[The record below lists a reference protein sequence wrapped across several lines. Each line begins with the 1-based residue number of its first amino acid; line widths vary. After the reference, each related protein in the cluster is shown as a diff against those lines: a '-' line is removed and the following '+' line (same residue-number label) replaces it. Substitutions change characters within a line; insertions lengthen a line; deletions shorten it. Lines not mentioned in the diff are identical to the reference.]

1 MNSSNGR
8 PWVASACAGMAA
20 ALVVLSAATT
30 GAQRPRTFAAR
41 LSPVALDVAMQATVA
56 GSGEASATLTGK
68 TLSVSGRFTGLK
80 SPATIA
86 QLHIG
91 RKGVRGPAA
100 FDLTVSHET
109 AGTVA
114 GSFQLTDV
122 QAAALGNGSVYIQI
136 HSEKAPDGN
145 LWGWL
150 LEPDTK
156 DGKK

>member
-1 MNSSNGR
+1 MNTSDGR
-8 PWVASACAGMAA
+8 PWVTSARAGIVAV
-20 ALVVLSAATT
+20 LVVLFAATT
-30 GAQRPRTFAAR
+30 GAQRSRTFAAR

-68 TLSVSGRFTGLK
+68 TLSVSGRFAGLK

-100 FDLTVSHET
+100 LDLTVSHEI

-114 GSFQLTDV
+114 GSFQLTDA

-150 LEPDTK
+150 LEPDIK
-156 DGKK
+156 AGRK